1 MSETNKDWQKA
12 AAKLAADL
20 TALRAVAAGSTF
32 LRWAD
37 YDPSYTGN
45 NRLSIY
51 ATKADQRGNRP
62 DLKPL
67 KVRVTIL

>member
-1 MSETNKDWQKA
+1 MNKRKSTPR
-12 AAKLAADL
+12 KR
-20 TALRAVAAGSTF
+20 TAPRRCAVAAGSTF